1 MVGNIELH
9 ADFEFPWRQP
19 SGEVK
24 EPVRC
29 AGLELRREVG
39 ARDANLSLQ
48 SSTSIPDE
56 LTQGGRRRRDEKRA
70 QAQVLSCSH
79 T

>member
-1 MVGNIELH
+1 MVGNLEYH

-29 AGLELRREVG
+29 AGLELRREVS

-48 SSTSIPDE
+48 SSTSSSRTSSLREEDGE
-56 LTQGGRRRRDEKRA
+56 EKRSGPRPK
-70 QAQVLSCSH
+70 L
-79 T
+79 

>member
-1 MVGNIELH
+1 MVGNIEHH
-9 ADFEFPWRQP
+9 AEFAWRQP

-24 EPVRC
+24 EPGRS
-29 AGLELRREVG
+29 AGLELRREVS

-48 SSTSIPDE
+48 SSTSSFRMSSLREEDGE
-56 LTQGGRRRRDEKRA
+56 EKWA
-70 QAQVLSCSH
+70 QAQALSCSH